1 MLIVWRNYSDIKK
14 WRPAAVVAFLLC
26 LKRDPNCCFHVLCRM
41 ETEEEK
47 NKQTNKQK
55 KEMSDDPSRPVPA
68 YRERDP
74 REMLA
79 NP

>member
-1 MLIVWRNYSDIKK
+1 
-14 WRPAAVVAFLLC
+14 
-26 LKRDPNCCFHVLCRM
+26 M